1 MGTIYR
7 DTITTVLEQCSE
19 YRCNDISLDDLK
31 KTLWEAAQH
40 IESADE
46 YDLRKSL
53 QSIEGRLDMVQFTT
67 DSAKIFEATIPIV
80 QELED
85 LAKQVM

>member
-7 DTITTVLEQCSE
+7 NTITTVREKCSE
-19 YRCNDISLDDLK
+19 YRRNAISLDDLK
-31 KTLWEAAQH
+31 KAVWEAAQH
-40 IESADE
+40 IKSADE

-67 DSAKIFEATIPIV
+67 DSAKIFEATLPIV
-80 QELED
+80 QELDD
-85 LAKQVM
+85 LTKQVM